1 MRKRWGARTHN
12 SWQERRGREGR
23 QALGS
28 PFQRAMPLPPPQT
41 PAPAEPGPDP
51 CPPQSRGIAS
61 YSYSPTFNSRQVA
74 DPAPTLPS
82 ACCGPVNKAPAL
94 QPLPGWGG
102 AGRGAR
108 EAGRG
113 ATKAA
118 RSTALPSSFLMY
130 TFSAISLHV
139 SATKAG
145 LYKFYYVFI
154 FIRFRILSNFF
165 FFFHYFFDPGDISM
179 CSVVHK

>member
-1 MRKRWGARTHN
+1 MHRHWAFP
-12 SWQERRGREGR
+12 SRRPCLCHCRR
-23 QALGS
+23 L
-28 PFQRAMPLPPPQT
+28 PFQQSLG
-41 PAPAEPGPDP
+41 PGQ
-51 CPPQSRGIAS
+51 CPPQSRGFAS

-74 DPAPTLPS
+74 DPAPTRPS
-82 ACCGPVNKAPAL
+82 ACCEPVNKTPAL

-108 EAGRG
+108 EAGGG

-139 SATKAG
+139 SATRVG
-145 LYKFYYVFI
+145 LQILLCFHFHSVQNPFY
-154 FIRFRILSNFF
+154 FF
-165 FFFHYFFDPGDISM
+165 FFFHYFFDPGDISK

>member
-1 MRKRWGARTHN
+1 MAGAERK
-12 SWQERRGREGR
+12 GRETGA

-28 PFQRAMPLPPPQT
+28 PFQRALPLPPPPP
-41 PAPAEPGPDP
+41 PAPAEPRPGP
-51 CPPQSRGIAS
+51 CPPQSRGVAS

-102 AGRGAR
+102 AGRGSR
-108 EAGRG
+108 EAGGG

-118 RSTALPSSFLMY
+118 RSIALPSSFLMY

-145 LYKFYYVFI
+145 LYKFYYDLFLTQIRVFFGKCSI
-154 FIRFRILSNFF
+154 
-165 FFFHYFFDPGDISM
+165 DP
-179 CSVVHK
+179 